1 LAFASIATIQEI
13 STLAADRKLDG
24 IHFMLPTPFD
34 SSGEVDTAS
43 FTRLLAG
50 ARDAGCT
57 GVVTLGVMGEAH
69 RLTDAERAS
78 IIDAVVAAAGSDLTV
93 TVGASAES
101 GRTLA
106 SRVQD
111 AQSAG
116 ATAVMIAP
124 AKMTKPNAPATYAY
138 YAAAQEVTEIPIV
151 VQDLPEQTGVHLDP
165 AFIGKLHSELP
176 DAKYLKLEDPPTPQ
190 KITRVVEATGGSMGI
205 FGGLGG
211 AFLFEELRRGAI
223 GTMTGFAY
231 PEVLVAIHKYVTS
244 GYIERARSIFYRW
257 IPLIRYENS
266 AGIGL
271 AIRKEIMKRR
281 GFITTADVRPPSP
294 PIDDST
300 RAELDDLMGAMDLD
314 VLNL

>member
-1 LAFASIATIQEI
+1 MAK
-13 STLAADRKLDG
+13 DRKLDG

-34 SSGEVDTAS
+34 SNGEVDTSS
-43 FTRLLAG
+43 FDRLVG
-50 ARDAGCT
+50 EARTANCT

-69 RLTDAERAS
+69 RLTDAERAPV
-78 IIDAVVAAAGSDLTV
+78 IDAVVAAAGDDLTV
-93 TVGASAES
+93 TVGSSAES
-101 GRTLA
+101 GRALA
-106 SRVQD
+106 TRVRD
-111 AQSAG
+111 AQSGG

-124 AKMTKPNAPATYAY
+124 AKMMKPNPSATYAY
-138 YAAAQEVTEIPIV
+138 YAAAQEVTKIPII
-151 VQDLPEQTGVHLDP
+151 VQDLPEQTGVHFDP
-165 AFIGKLHSELP
+165 AVIGKLHSELP

-190 KITRVVEATGGSMGI
+190 KITKVIEATNGNMGI

-231 PEVLVAIHKYVTS
+231 PEVLVAVHKYMSS
-244 GYIERARSIFYRW
+244 GDIERARAIFYKW

-281 GFITTADVRPPSP
+281 GFITTADIRPPSP
-294 PIDDST
+294 PIDDTT
-300 RAELDDLMGAMDLD
+300 REELDDLMNSMDLN
-314 VLNL
+314 VENL

>member
-1 LAFASIATIQEI
+1 LIIQERLK
-13 STLAADRKLDG
+13 LAEARKLDG

-34 SSGEVDTAS
+34 SNGDVDTAS
-43 FTRLLAG
+43 FARLVG
-50 ARDAGCT
+50 AARAANCT

-69 RLTDAERAS
+69 RLTDAERAPILES
-78 IIDAVVAAAGSDLTV
+78 VIAAAGDDLTV
-93 TVGASAES
+93 TVGVSAES
-101 GRTLA
+101 GRALA
-106 SRVQD
+106 SRVRDSQ
-111 AQSAG
+111 AAG
-116 ATAVMIAP
+116 ATAVMVAP
-124 AKMTKPNAPATYAY
+124 AKMAKPNPAATFAY

-151 VQDLPEQTGVHLDP
+151 VQDLPDQTGVHLDP
-165 AFIGKLHSELP
+165 AFIGKLHADLP
-176 DAKYLKLEDPPTPQ
+176 DAKLLKLEDPPTPQ

-211 AFLFEELRRGAI
+211 AFLYEEIRRGAI

-231 PEVLVAIHKYVTS
+231 PEVLVAIHKYMSS
-244 GYIERARSIFYRW
+244 GDVERARSIFYKW

-281 GFITTADVRPPSP
+281 GFIASADIRPPSP

-300 RAELDDLMGAMDLD
+300 REELDDLMNALDLN
-314 VLNL
+314 VTNL

>member
-1 LAFASIATIQEI
+1 MLASINTQELLE
-13 STLAADRKLDG
+13 LAEDKTLDG

-34 SSGEVDTAS
+34 ANGEVDTAS
-43 FTRLLAG
+43 LSLLVG
-50 ARDAGCT
+50 AAREAKCT

-69 RLTDAERAS
+69 RITDAERS
-78 IIDAVVAAAGSDLTV
+78 PIIDAVVAAAGEDLTI

-101 GRTLA
+101 GSALA
-106 SRVQD
+106 SRVRD

-124 AKMTKPNAPATYAY
+124 AKMAKPNPASTYAY
-138 YAAAQEVTEIPIV
+138 YAAAQETTKIPIV

-165 AFIGKLHSELP
+165 EFIGKLHTELP
-176 DAKYLKLEDPPTPQ
+176 YAKYLKLEDPPTPQ
-190 KITRVVEATGGSMGI
+190 KITKVFEATGGSMGI

-231 PEVLVAIHKYVTS
+231 PEVLVAIHKYIVS
-244 GYIERARSIFYRW
+244 GDIERARSIFYKW

-266 AGIGL
+266 AGISL

-281 GFITTADVRPPSP
+281 GFTTTADVRPPSP

-300 RAELDDLMGAMDLD
+300 RAELEDLMNSMDLS
-314 VLNL
+314 VSNL

>member
-1 LAFASIATIQEI
+1 MAD
-13 STLAADRKLDG
+13 DRKLDG

-34 SSGEVDTAS
+34 ANGEVDTACL
-43 FTRLLAG
+43 TRLVAA
-50 ARDAGCT
+50 AREAKCT

-69 RLTDAERAS
+69 RLTDAERS
-78 IIDAVVAAAGSDLTV
+78 PILDAVVAAAGDDLTV

-101 GRTLA
+101 GRALA
-106 SRVQD
+106 SRVRD

-124 AKMTKPNAPATYAY
+124 AKMVKPNPASTYAY
-138 YAAAQEVTEIPIV
+138 YAAAQETTQIPIV

-165 AFIGKLHSELP
+165 AFIGKLHAELP

-190 KITRVVEATGGSMGI
+190 KITKVVEATGGSMGI

-231 PEVLVAIHKYVTS
+231 PEVLVAIHKYLAS
-244 GYIERARSIFYRW
+244 GDTERARSIFYKW

-266 AGIGL
+266 AGISL
-271 AIRKEIMKRR
+271 AIRKEIMMRR
-281 GFITTADVRPPSP
+281 GFTTTADIRPPSP

-300 RAELDDLMGAMDLD
+300 RAELDDLMNSMDLS
-314 VLNL
+314 VSSL

>member
-1 LAFASIATIQEI
+1 LAD
-13 STLAADRKLDG
+13 DRKLEG
-24 IHFMLPTPFD
+24 IHFMLPTPFSANGD
-34 SSGEVDTAS
+34 VDTDS
-43 FTRLLAG
+43 LTRLVGA
-50 ARDAGCT
+50 ARDANCT

-69 RLTDAERAS
+69 RLTDAERSPILDTVIAT
-78 IIDAVVAAAGSDLTV
+78 AGSDLTV
-93 TVGASAES
+93 TVGVSAES
-101 GRTLA
+101 GRALA
-106 SRVQD
+106 SRVSD

-124 AKMTKPNAPATYAY
+124 AKMAKPNLPATFAY
-138 YAAAQEVTEIPIV
+138 YAAAQDVTEIPIV

-165 AFIGKLHSELP
+165 AFIGKLHAELP

-190 KITRVVEATGGSMGI
+190 KITRVVEATGGTMGI

-211 AFLFEELRRGAI
+211 AFLFEELQRGAI

-231 PEVLVAIHKYVTS
+231 PEVLVAIHR
-244 GYIERARSIFYRW
+244 YITAGDVERARSIFYKW

-281 GFITTADVRPPSP
+281 GFATTADVRPPSP

-300 RAELDDLMGAMDLD
+300 RAELDDLMQSLDLD
-314 VLNL
+314 VSNL

>member
-1 LAFASIATIQEI
+1 VFKLAD
-13 STLAADRKLDG
+13 DRKLDG

-34 SSGEVDTAS
+34 ANGDVDLAS
-43 FTRLLAG
+43 FARLMSA
-50 ARDAGCT
+50 ARSANCT

-69 RLTDAERAS
+69 RLTDAERGP
-78 IIDAVVAAAGSDLTV
+78 IIDAVVANAGDDLTV

-101 GRTLA
+101 GRALA
-106 SRVQD
+106 SRVKD

-124 AKMTKPNAPATYAY
+124 AKMAKPNPPATFAY
-138 YAAAQEVTEIPIV
+138 YAVAQEVTSIPLV
-151 VQDLPEQTGVHLDP
+151 VQDLPDVTGVHLDP
-165 AFIGKLHSELP
+165 AFIGKLHAKLP

-190 KITRVVEATGGSMGI
+190 KITRVLEATGGSMGI

-211 AFLFEELRRGAI
+211 AFLFEELSRGAI

-231 PEVLVAIHKYVTS
+231 PEVLVAIHRYMAN
-244 GYIERARSIFYRW
+244 GNIEKARCIFYKW
-257 IPLIRYENS
+257 LPLIRYENS

-281 GFITTADVRPPSP
+281 GFIDAADIRPPSP

-300 RAELDDLMGAMDLD
+300 RAELDDLMNALDLD
-314 VLNL
+314 VSNL

>member
-1 LAFASIATIQEI
+1 
-13 STLAADRKLDG
+13 
-24 IHFMLPTPFD
+24 MLPTPFD
-34 SSGEVDTAS
+34 ANGEVDTDS
-43 FTRLLAG
+43 LSRLVAA
-50 ARDAGCT
+50 ARAADCT
-57 GVVTLGVMGEAH
+57 GVVALGVMGEAH
-69 RLTDAERAS
+69 RLTDAERS
-78 IIDAVVAAAGSDLTV
+78 PVIDAVIAASANDLTV

-101 GRTLA
+101 GRALA
-106 SRVQD
+106 ARVRD

-124 AKMTKPNAPATYAY
+124 AKMGKPNPPATYAY
-138 YAAAQEVTEIPIV
+138 YASAQEATEIPIV

-165 AFIGKLHSELP
+165 AFIAKLHADLP

-190 KITRVVEATGGSMGI
+190 KITRVIDATGGSMGI

-231 PEVLVAIHKYVTS
+231 PEVLVAIHRYVS
-244 GYIERARSIFYRW
+244 AGEIERARTIFYMW
-257 IPLIRYENS
+257 LPLIRYENS

-281 GFITTADVRPPSP
+281 GFTTTADVRPPSP

-300 RAELDDLMGAMDLD
+300 RAELDDLTGALDLNVSD
-314 VLNL
+314 L

>member
-1 LAFASIATIQEI
+1 MAI
-13 STLAADRKLDG
+13 DRKLDG

-34 SSGEVDTAS
+34 ANGDVDTDS
-43 FTRLLAG
+43 FTQLVKA
-50 ARDAGCT
+50 ARIASCT

-69 RLTDAERAS
+69 RLTDAERRP
-78 IIDAVVAAAGSDLTV
+78 IIDAVVAAAGTDLSV
-93 TVGASAES
+93 TVGVSADS
-101 GRTLA
+101 GRALA
-106 SRVQD
+106 SRVRD

-124 AKMTKPNAPATYAY
+124 AKMAKPNTSSTYGY
-138 YAAAQEVTEIPIV
+138 YAAAQEITEIPIV

-165 AFIGKLHSELP
+165 SFIAKLHTELP

-190 KITRVVEATGGSMGI
+190 KITRVNEATGGTMGI

-231 PEVLVAIHKYVTS
+231 PEVLVAVHKYIAN
-244 GYIERARSIFYRW
+244 GDIERARSIFYKW

-266 AGIGL
+266 VGIGL

-281 GFITTADVRPPSP
+281 GFITTADIRPPSP

-300 RAELDDLMGAMDLD
+300 RAELDDLMNSLDLN
-314 VLNL
+314 VVGL

>member
-1 LAFASIATIQEI
+1 LA
-13 STLAADRKLDG
+13 DDKKLDG

-34 SSGEVDTAS
+34 SNGEVDTVS
-43 FTRLLAG
+43 LTRLVAA
-50 ARDAGCT
+50 ARDARCT

-69 RLTDAERAS
+69 RLTDAERAP
-78 IIDAVVAAAGSDLTV
+78 ILDAVVAAAGDDLTV
-93 TVGASAES
+93 TVGATAES
-101 GRTLA
+101 GRALA
-106 SRVQD
+106 SRVRD

-124 AKMTKPNAPATYAY
+124 AKLAKPNPVATFAY
-138 YAAAQEVTEIPIV
+138 YAAAQEVTEIPLV

-165 AFIGKLHSELP
+165 AFIGKLHAELP
-176 DAKYLKLEDPPTPQ
+176 DARYLKLEDPPTPQ

-231 PEVLVAIHKYVTS
+231 PEVLVAIHKYISS
-244 GYIERARSIFYRW
+244 GDVERARAIFYKW

-271 AIRKEIMKRR
+271 AIRKEIMMRR
-281 GFITTADVRPPSP
+281 GFTTTADVRPPSP

-300 RAELDDLMGAMDLD
+300 RAELDDLMNALDLNVTD
-314 VLNL
+314 L